1 VPASTP
7 TPEGAFMS
15 SRARMAAFR
24 FAVMAVVVAGVVIGA
39 LW

>member
-1 VPASTP
+1 MPASTP
-7 TPEGAFMS
+7 KPEGAFMS

-24 FAVMAVVVAGVVIGA
+24 FAVMAVVVAGVVVGA